1 MIGLG
6 TGAAFGLLGRPLA
19 RRLDEDYYLLRSRFV
34 IGSALVFGG
43 IGAGIGV
50 GVDALIRRER
60 VIYRRDGR
68 PQTRVAPVVGP
79 GVGGA
84 VVSVTW

>member
-1 MIGLG
+1 MTVPVFEDRPETVRGRMLYQS
-6 TGAAFGLLGRPLA
+6 LLA
-19 RRLDEDYYLLRSRFV
+19 V
-34 IGSALVFGG
+34 H
-43 IGAGIGV
+43 
-50 GVDALIRRER
+50 ALIRRDR
-60 VIYRRDGR
+60 VIYCRDGR